1 MHVIH
6 FMHELAGCLY
16 MYYIIFKI
24 ADWLPLP
31 GIQNLKA
38 DFEGKLFR
46 TNNYQN
52 MFLGK

>member
-38 DFEGKLFR
+38 DFEG
-46 TNNYQN
+46 NYSGQTTIKIC
-52 MFLGK
+52 F